1 MANEPE
7 SWLEL
12 HEARERLEGLGHVAA
27 DAYAQ
32 AWSAAPVDGKIAE
45 SKVPFGPTNTSMASK
60 NDRSTTAGFI
70 EHERHSDQ
78 LVRIAI
84 VAPST
89 SKGIPLPEW
98 WDDVDDDNDHG
109 NRDTSGQSSS
119 ETARLD
125 RTLRGLPLYGALL
138 KSLHATCEPGFRYTV
153 YVAANEND
161 AILGNTK
168 YVARLFDLAA
178 ETFAEPRHANEDSS
192 GSSSTAGVSLGDFPS
207 GQQCE
212 VVQHKLLSLPATIV
226 PSRSL
231 SALFNVPTL
240 AAVAAGE
247 DYVYLANDD
256 LLLVSDQWTTRFVRA
271 LQESPLW
278 PNLGVAGGVDTS
290 DTVTPQ
296 LEFPFFHR
304 THVELFSWCGANPWA
319 FKNWFE
325 DNWLTDIYTPFV
337 GAVHYLKDV
346 EVMLS
351 FLGESTKF
359 SIPLLHQAVSLFFIT
374 NIQALYPH
382 SFRYF
387 SLPSF

>member
-1 MANEPE
+1 MGAPSWCALAPADRSTSRSLASALARRFSIMADEPE

-27 DAYAQ
+27 QAYAQ
-32 AWSAAPVDGKIAE
+32 AWGAASNEEKGVTFGTGNTATAAGK
-45 SKVPFGPTNTSMASK
+45 KTNT
-60 NDRSTTAGFI
+60 TARFM
-70 EHERHSDQ
+70 EHENRGEN

-89 SKGIPLPEW
+89 SKGVPLPEW
-98 WDDVDDDNDHG
+98 WDDLDE
-109 NRDTSGQSSS
+109 TSS
-119 ETARLD
+119 ENARLD
-125 RTLRGLPLYGALL
+125 RTLRSLPLYGALL
-138 KSLHATCEPGFRYTV
+138 KSLYATCEPGYRYTV

-161 AILGNTK
+161 AILGNAK
-168 YVARLFDLAA
+168 HVSRLFDLASEA
-178 ETFAEPRHANEDSS
+178 FAEPRQIEIDK
-192 GSSSTAGVSLGDFPS
+192 SSSTGTAGIKLGDFS
-207 GQQCE
+207 DGQQCE
-212 VVQHKLLSLPATIV
+212 LVQYKLLSLPATIV

-231 SALFNVPTL
+231 SALFNLPTL
-240 AAVAAGE
+240 ASVAAGE
-247 DYVYLANDD
+247 EYVYLANDD
-256 LLLVSDQWTTRFVRA
+256 LLLVSDQWTSRFVGA
-271 LQESPLW
+271 LQTSPLW

-346 EVMLS
+346 EV
-351 FLGESTKF
+351 
-359 SIPLLHQAVSLFFIT
+359 LLLVFEKKKIV
-374 NIQALYPH
+374 
-382 SFRYF
+382 
-387 SLPSF
+387 